1 MQKHHSP
8 SMIEQVQY
16 SRLASIEEVVARIAH
31 ELNQPLSAILNF
43 SSGALKHLQRSDA
56 EEQIISAIHM
66 ISKQAQRA
74 GDVLQRIRNFIQK
87 GELRKEFLNMNE
99 VIQEVLDCMRQE
111 IHSAKITVH
120 LHFNNFL
127 PAVMADKVQIEQ
139 VLLNITQNAIEAMH
153 DNPED
158 ERQLTIETTMNE
170 NNHVSVA
177 IKDNGHGIPPHEINK
192 IFDAFHS
199 TKEAGMGIGLAIS
212 QSIIL
217 AHHGKLTASS
227 KPGEGATFVIDLPP
241 Q

>member
-1 MQKHHSP
+1 
-8 SMIEQVQY
+8 
-16 SRLASIEEVVARIAH
+16 
-31 ELNQPLSAILNF
+31 
-43 SSGALKHLQRSDA
+43 
-56 EEQIISAIHM
+56 
-66 ISKQAQRA
+66 
-74 GDVLQRIRNFIQK
+74 
-87 GELRKEFLNMNE
+87 MNE